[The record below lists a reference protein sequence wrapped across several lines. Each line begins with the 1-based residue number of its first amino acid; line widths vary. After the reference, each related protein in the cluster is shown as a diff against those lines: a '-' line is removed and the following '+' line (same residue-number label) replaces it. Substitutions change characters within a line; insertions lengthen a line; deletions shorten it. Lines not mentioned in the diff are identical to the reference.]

1 MAEFNY
7 ERALE
12 MAFRPLNTLG
22 SGKIAIEEAR
32 LRRAQQLQDEANRQQ
47 FITRIRDED
56 IQARA
61 AENLQQRAFQASQSK
76 DYQKFAL
83 GQQRAGQEFTLERDA
98 VQRTE
103 RVMDQQYELQLK
115 EQARLRALQEA
126 TGAEGDY
133 REWGQADIEKA
144 YGKGTDTLKALIR
157 KQDAALREAMGELK
171 IDPNVI
177 EQLARDAFLAD
188 PQNGLNEAQIRA
200 VRNSSKSTAEAIASI
215 KDEDARTL
223 ASGNYAKLLKDA
235 RETAVAGSQA
245 SASVKARDATN
256 RYNSL
261 NQEIAK
267 LQQVLPAA
275 VTAKA
280 FLDDDLPPPPQTPPP
295 GADLDPDN
303 LIPFR
308 PVGSQASAA
317 TPPPSVGAPAVATGG
332 PNFFTPF
339 ADVGGQ
345 IGRGIKSF
353 AGFTGGTSQPP
364 PPLADYSFQ
373 GANAPPAQLSGP
385 VGPVP
390 VNGRAAS
397 VYDIQPL
404 QQQIQPI
411 PDTGAVGYPP
421 GQAGL
426 VDPNQFRV
434 ANTEAQIQAVLGTT
448 NPDTQQRAFQMYAQD
463 RGLSI
468 EQAQEEVGQLLAAAV
483 TDPDGPEYQTI
494 RTYLDRASN
503 GLGRGVTRYNTIQPM
518 SPQMESPVP
527 AIMPYRQ

>member
-1 MAEFNY
+1 MAEFDY
-7 ERALE
+7 QRALE

-56 IQARA
+56 RQSQMVDRM
-61 AENLQQRAFQASQSK
+61 EQRAFQTGQSQ
-76 DYQKFAL
+76 DYQRFAL
-83 GQQRAGQEFTLERDA
+83 DQQRLGQEFNRELAGVR
-98 VQRTE
+98 RTE
-103 RVMDQQYELQLK
+103 MVLDQQYAEQQK
-115 EQARLRALQEA
+115 EFARLRSLQEA
-126 TGAEGDY
+126 TGAGGDY

-157 KQDAALREAMGELK
+157 KQDVALREAMGELK

-280 FLDDDLPPPPQTPPP
+280 FLDDDLPPPPPQTPPP

-308 PVGSQASAA
+308 PVGSQGSAA

-364 PPLADYSFQ
+364 PPLADYSFL
-373 GANAPPAQLSGP
+373 GANAPPSQLSGP

-426 VDPNQFRV
+426 VEPEQFRV

-448 NPDTQQRAFQMYAQD
+448 NPDTQQRAFKMYAQD
-463 RGLSI
+463 RGLSE
-468 EQAQEEVGQLLAAAV
+468 EQAREEVGQLLAAAV

-494 RTYLDRASN
+494 RSYLEKASN

-527 AIMPYRQ
+527 AIMPYR